1 MDRLAKKAMDQKA
14 AFLEKIIALYRA
26 MNMADSDN
34 PERQTWMA
42 GSMAGHNGC
51 AHLDAMI
58 RGMVECGAL
67 SGAEAQ
73 ALYDQL

>member
-1 MDRLAKKAMDQKA
+1 MDRLAQRAVDQKE
-14 AFLEKIIALYRA
+14 AFLEKIADLYRA

-42 GSMAGHNGC
+42 PSMAGHNGC

-58 RGMVECGAL
+58 RGMIECGAL